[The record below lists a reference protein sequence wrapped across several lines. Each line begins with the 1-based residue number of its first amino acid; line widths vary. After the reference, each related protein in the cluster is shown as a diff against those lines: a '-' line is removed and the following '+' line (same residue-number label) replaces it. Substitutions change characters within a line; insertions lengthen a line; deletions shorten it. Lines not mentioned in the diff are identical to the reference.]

1 MSIQKLLLTSALVA
15 GFAVNA
21 LASGPTVT
29 LGGSLDTA
37 VAATTQKSAFKYNN
51 LSTSQSSAN
60 KLNQSAIVN
69 DTNLNVNVAG
79 KAGNGLKYGGKIVL
93 NADASLNKYSTPTVV
108 TGSGVVSYD
117 SKGFQAIETMV
128 FAETMFGRLEA
139 GTTPGVYNSFK
150 VNAANVARATGG
162 IDGNSQYS
170 WNPAILTSN
179 VADTYALVSNRFW
192 VNPNL
197 PSNYSTA
204 NTANAAKVSLI
215 SPTWMGLK
223 AGISY
228 IPDMAQSGTVTGT
241 HTVTRLQNATD
252 LATPYRN
259 VVSGGLH
266 YAATMQKIGFK
277 ASLLGETG
285 KAKNIGTT
293 EQRHKLKAWELGAGV
308 SYMGFAL
315 NGSFADMGDSGLTK
329 DTTRTGKK
337 NTKFWTLG
345 GAYEYG
351 AAGLSVT
358 YMTSTRGL
366 LEGAG
371 TKENKFSNLSLGLD
385 YKLAPGLVPYAE
397 VSAFKIDE
405 RAPANNANAGQMKN
419 TGTVFLVGSK
429 LVF

>member
-21 LASGPTVT
+21 LASGPSVT
-29 LGGSLDTA
+29 LGGSLDTYIN
-37 VAATTQKSAFKYNN
+37 ATSQKSAFKYNGFATQDA
-51 LSTSQSSAN
+51 SN
-60 KLNQSAIVN
+60 KLNQSAVAN
-69 DTNLNVNVAG
+69 DTNLHVNVAG
-79 KAGNGLKYGGKIVL
+79 KAGNGLKYGGKILL
-93 NADASLNKYSTPTVV
+93 NADASANKYATASVDAN
-108 TGSGVVSYD
+108 GVVSYA
-117 SKGFQAIETMV
+117 SSSQAIETMAY
-128 FAETMFGRLEA
+128 AETMFGRLEA

-150 VNAANVARATGG
+150 VNAANIARATGG

-170 WNPAILTSN
+170 WNPAITTSGG
-179 VADTYALVSNRFW
+179 AYALVSNRFW

-204 NTANAAKVSLI
+204 NSANAAKVSVV

-228 IPDMAQSGTVTGT
+228 IPDMAQSGTVNGT
-241 HTVTRLQNATD
+241 HTVARLQDATG
-252 LATPYRN
+252 AAINPAAPYRN
-259 VVSGGLH
+259 VISGGLH

-285 KAKNIGTT
+285 KAKNDTAGI
-293 EQRHKLKAWELGAGV
+293 QRHKLKAWELGAGV

-329 DTTRTGKK
+329 AVTPGKK
-337 NTKFWTLG
+337 NTKYWTLG

-371 TKENKFSNLSLGLD
+371 TKENKFSNLSIGLD
-385 YKLAPGLVPYAE
+385 YKLAPGFMPYAE

-405 RAPANNANAGQMKN
+405 RAPANSATAGQMKN